1 MKTMIQGYSFEIS
14 EPYAEGQTITAVE
27 AKVLNQTR
35 AENIGNNQR
44 KAVQAAIE
52 DVPPTT
58 DEETGEPVPGQLSDE
73 QVLELQN
80 GVAAYDAEYTLS
92 MTRSGRTR
100 DPVAAMAR
108 TIARALVEKELKSQ
122 GKNLK
127 QWREEVGDDVYNA
140 KIAEVANKKKVIAH
154 AKRTI
159 ELDV

>member
-52 DVPPTT
+52 SVPQRT
-58 DEETGEPVPGQLSDE
+58 DEETGEVGPGELGE
-73 QVLELQN
+73 ETLLGLQN
-80 GVAAYDAEYTLS
+80 GVTAYDAEYTLS

-100 DPVAAMAR
+100 DPVATMAR
-108 TIARALVEKELKSQ
+108 TIARALVEKEVKSQ

-127 QWREEVGDDVYNA
+127 QWREEVGDDIYNA
-140 KIAEVANKKKVIAH
+140 KIAEVASKKKVIAH
-154 AKRTI
+154 AKRTV
-159 ELDV
+159 ELDI